1 MSRSGQVPGRDGV
14 VHDSYWGEQS
24 IDGQRDS
31 PLSSCISNGN
41 RSINT
46 HFIQE
51 KNIMD
56 IDISKVR
63 KWYSFFYGCNDT
75 KSDSLF

>member
-14 VHDSYWGEQS
+14 VHDSHWGEQS

-56 IDISKVR
+56 IDIPKVR

>member
-1 MSRSGQVPGRDGV
+1 MSSTEGQVPWGDGV
-14 VHDSYWGEQS
+14 QPDSYWGEQS
-24 IDGQRDS
+24 TDRLDS

-51 KNIMD
+51 K
-56 IDISKVR
+56 K
-63 KWYSFFYGCNDT
+63 CNGY
-75 KSDSLF
+75 